1 MKAVVCGAGI
11 TGLAVAQRL
20 SAMGWEVVVLEKA
33 SGPRTQGYMIDL
45 FGAGYD
51 AAEAMGLRPRL
62 HELGYQVEEVR
73 FVDATGRRRARIGLA
88 QFAQAA
94 RGHLVSILR
103 PDLEL
108 ALRESLPDTVELRFA
123 TTPTG
128 IEHGPRRVRVTLAD
142 GEVLDA
148 DLLVGADGIHSAVR
162 EMVFGAERNYLRY
175 LGFHTAAFTFPDPDI
190 HAQVG
195 DRFCLTDSIDRQFGL
210 YGLRDGRVAAFA
222 VHHTTDPTLP
232 ADPQAA
238 VRTEYRSLG
247 WVVPD
252 VLAQCPP
259 AEEIYYDQVA
269 QIHLPSWRHGRVV
282 LVGDAAYAV
291 SLLAGQGASLG
302 IAGAYLLAEQLS
314 RAESIE
320 DGLARYEQLW
330 RPIVEEKQEAGR
342 KAARWFL
349 PRSRTQLYLRRAM
362 LALARLPGLNRLV
375 AGSLAG
381 KPVTIIAQFRH
392 QPVGAVQ
399 NEPSSR

>member
-20 SAMGWEVVVLEKA
+20 STLGWEVVVLEKA
-33 SGPRTQGYMIDL
+33 PGPRTQGYMIDF

-51 AAEAMGLRPRL
+51 AAEAMGLLPRL
-62 HELGYQVEEVR
+62 HELGYHVEEAR
-73 FVDATGRRRARIGLA
+73 FVDATGRRRARIRLE
-88 QFAQAA
+88 QFTQAV

-123 TTPTG
+123 TGPTG
-128 IEHGPRRVRVTLAD
+128 IESGTDQVRVTLTD
-142 GEVLDA
+142 GEVLHA
-148 DLLVGADGIHSAVR
+148 DLLVGADGIHSTVR
-162 EMVFGAERNYLRY
+162 GMVFCAERNYLRH
-175 LGFHTAAFTFPDPDI
+175 LGFHTAAFTFHDPAI
-190 HAQVG
+190 HAKVG
-195 DRFCLTDSIDRQFGL
+195 DRFCLTDSVDRQLGL
-210 YGLRDGRVAAFA
+210 YGLRDGRVATFA
-222 VHHTTDPTLP
+222 VHRADDPTLP

-259 AEEIYYDQVA
+259 ADRIYYDQVA
-269 QIHLPSWRHGRVV
+269 QIHMPNWRRGRVV

-302 IAGAYLLAEQLS
+302 VAGAYLLAEQL
-314 RAESIE
+314 RQAESTE
-320 DGLARYEQLW
+320 DGLTRYERLW
-330 RPIVEEKQEAGR
+330 RPVVEEKQQAGR

-349 PRSRTQLYLRRAM
+349 PHSHAQLYLRRAT
-362 LALARLPGLNRLV
+362 LALARLPGLNRV
-375 AGSLAG
+375 IAGSLAG
-381 KPVTIIAQFRH
+381 KPTTIIAQLGH
-392 QPVGAVQ
+392 QPDGTVEG
-399 NEPSSR
+399 EPSWR